1 MSVTRYLYYSLF
13 FVFIAQYGF
22 QGVERAPIA
31 SAYFG
36 GFRSLIGLN
45 RWAILV
51 P

>member
-1 MSVTRYLYYSLF
+1 MAYKLTLNMDSRELSDLLS
-13 FVFIAQYGF
+13 
-22 QGVERAPIA
+22 RRPI
-31 SAYFG
+31 FG